1 MAPTSP
7 GGKSAGGQEK
17 TILCDEAKASD
28 MGFPLAVIAAA
39 IAAIVLALM
48 LLGDPA
54 EKAPS
59 RVFVQQALHH
69 HVARAP

>member
-1 MAPTSP
+1 
-7 GGKSAGGQEK
+7 
-17 TILCDEAKASD
+17 

-48 LLGDPA
+48 VLGDPA

-69 HVARAP
+69 QVARSP